1 MAKKKRPP
9 APAATPPDSPPDT
22 APAPV
27 HAGLRVRLA
36 CIVYDGL
43 LLIALWMI
51 VTAILVPL
59 GTPDTAADSKE
70 LALVPDWYRQLVL
83 FPALVLVTWLFY
95 GYFWT
100 RIGQTLGM
108 QTWRLKVVR
117 QDGRLLRWRDA
128 FARCAS
134 ACLFPL
140 ACALI
145 AQVTYDSSKAVL
157 LSLCMGFLLNYLWM
171 LWSRAGISWHDQLS
185 GTRML
190 RLPAEPKKR
199 RRFLGWFAEKN
210 D

>member
-9 APAATPPDSPPDT
+9 AKAAPTPEPVSNDAPAALPPTP
-22 APAPV
+22 
-27 HAGLRVRLA
+27 AGLRVRLA

-59 GTPDTAADSKE
+59 GTPDAAADSKE
-70 LALVPDWYRQLVL
+70 LAVVPDWYRQLVL

-117 QDGRLLRWRDA
+117 TNGSLPRWRDA

-145 AQVTYDSSKAVL
+145 AQVTYGSSKAVL

-185 GTRML
+185 GTRVL
-190 RLPAEPKKR
+190 RLPPEPKKR
-199 RRFLGWFAEKN
+199 
-210 D
+210 